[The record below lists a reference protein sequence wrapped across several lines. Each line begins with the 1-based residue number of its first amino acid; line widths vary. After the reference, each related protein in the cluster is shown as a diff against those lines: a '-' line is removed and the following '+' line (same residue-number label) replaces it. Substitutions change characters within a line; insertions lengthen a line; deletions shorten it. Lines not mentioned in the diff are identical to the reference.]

1 LKELKPVPEPSPMAL
16 RVESKEAVA
25 DEVVLLTLVAADGA
39 ELPAWE
45 PGAHVDLLLGAD
57 LVRQYSLCGD
67 PDDRHRYRVAVLR
80 EPAGR
85 GGSAHVHDTLAP
97 GTLAEVTPPR
107 NHFRFEVAP
116 RYLFIAGGVG
126 ITPIRPMLRAADRLG
141 ADWQLVYGGRTRSS
155 MAFVDE
161 LVEEYGDRV
170 VVRPHDEH
178 GLLDLRLLIGLGRP
192 DTQVYCCGPEPL
204 IAAVEELSAAH
215 DPALLHV
222 ERFVPRPIDESLV
235 EQPFEVELR
244 RTGVTAMVAPG
255 RSIIDVAE
263 ENGAFVLYSCTEG
276 TCGTCQTT
284 VLEGVPEHRDSVL
297 TPQERSAGDTM
308 MICVGRSAGDRLVL
322 DL

>member
-1 LKELKPVPEPSPMAL
+1 MPEPSPMAL

-25 DEVVLLTLVAADGA
+25 DDVVLLTLVATDGA

-45 PGAHVDLLLGAD
+45 PGAHVDLVLGAE

-67 PDDRHRYRVAVLR
+67 PEDRHRYRVAVLR
-80 EPAGR
+80 EPGGR
-85 GGSAHVHDTLAP
+85 GGSAHVHDVLGP

-107 NHFRFEVAP
+107 NHFRFELAS

-126 ITPIRPMLRAADRLG
+126 ITPIRPMLRAADRFG
-141 ADWQLVYGGRTRSS
+141 AEWQLVYGGRTRSS

-170 VVRPHDEH
+170 VVRPQDEY
-178 GLLDLRLLIGLGRP
+178 GLLDLALLMGLGRP

-204 IAAVEELSAAH
+204 IAAVEGIAAAD

-244 RTGVTAMVAPG
+244 RTGVTAMVPPG

-297 TPQERSAGDTM
+297 TPQERAAGDTM
-308 MICVGRSAGDRLVL
+308 MICVSRSAGERLVL
-322 DL
+322 DI

>member
-1 LKELKPVPEPSPMAL
+1 VPEPSPMAL

-25 DEVVLLTLVAADGA
+25 DDVVLLTLVDPSGV

-45 PGAHVDLLLGAD
+45 PGAHVDLLLGVE

-67 PDDRHRYRVAVLR
+67 PADRFRYQVAVLR
-80 EPAGR
+80 EQPGR
-85 GGSAHVHDTLAP
+85 GGSAHVHDVLRP
-97 GTLAEVTPPR
+97 GTLVEVTPPR
-107 NHFRFEVAP
+107 NHFRFVAAA
-116 RYLFIAGGVG
+116 RYLFVAGGVG
-126 ITPIRPMLRAADRLG
+126 ITPIRAMVRAAELAG

-161 LVEEYGDRV
+161 LVAQYGERV
-170 VVRPHDEH
+170 VVRPQDEV
-178 GLLDLRLLIGLGRP
+178 GLLDLALLLGLDRP
-192 DTQVYCCGPEPL
+192 ETHVYCCGPEGL
-204 IAAVEELSAAH
+204 ISAVEAMAAAT
-215 DPALLHV
+215 DAALLHV

-244 RTGVTAMVAPG
+244 RTGVTVLVEPG

-263 ENGAFVLYSCTEG
+263 ENGAFILYSCTEG

-297 TPQERSAGDTM
+297 TPQEQAAGDTM
-308 MICVGRSAGDRLVL
+308 MICVGRSAGGRLVL